1 MSLPYSG
8 QFVAVTS
15 YKKKPMEHTNIKPE
29 AAQQMGCCRTDI
41 FNSVYST
48 EKAAQL
54 IPKRRDDVKKTKY
67 MKLWDLLAHLE
78 GPRQKNV
85 HLLKISLFVQIGGD

>member
-15 YKKKPMEHTNIKPE
+15 YREKPMVQCMLSLKLHDRWDAVELTP
-29 AAQQMGCCRTDI
+29 
-41 FNSVYST
+41 FYSFYST
-48 EKAAQL
+48 KTAAQL
-54 IPKRRDDVKKTKY
+54 IQRRSDDVKKTKF

-78 GPRQKNV
+78 GPR
-85 HLLKISLFVQIGGD
+85 